1 MKNHIVALILVVFL
15 VAVATWAYQWQ
26 VSNRVPEQTAG
37 QIKTEPSAQDVV
49 QVQTTIGDFMAD
61 QSLEVKYITT
71 QPNPSNFTVG
81 KVTQLNDGGWRTDT
95 PKEWE
100 RPIYVFQQTQYIN
113 ERCEVYEYEVD
124 ARNLQIVDIHV
135 RYPDEIQ
142 NLLGSATGL
151 NAAKCA
157 SYGSLELP
165 LKPKDT
171 IEQTAFA
178 YLDRDPS
185 AAELLPRSNSQFTY
199 ISSKPGA
206 ANPAANEWIWQDTSY
221 RLPDGL
227 TGDVYNYPTIRIII
241 SSGGKLIH
249 YFNSV
254 GLFES

>member
-1 MKNHIVALILVVFL
+1 MKNYIIVAILTVFL

-26 VSNRVPEQTAG
+26 VSNRVPEQTSE
-37 QIKTEPSAQDVV
+37 QIKAEPSVQDVA
-49 QVQTTIGDFMAD
+49 QVQTTIRDFMAD
-61 QSLEVKYITT
+61 QSLEVKYITN

-113 ERCEVYEYEVD
+113 ERCEVYEYEVG

-157 SYGSLELP
+157 SYGSLEIP
-165 LKPKDT
+165 LKSHDY

-178 YLDRDPS
+178 YLTRGAGNQLPATNQFNYIPS
-185 AAELLPRSNSQFTY
+185 KQ
-199 ISSKPGA
+199 GA

-221 RLPDGL
+221 KLSDGL